1 MAEQKAL
8 QVRLDEE
15 LLNSFRAY
23 AEEQGRSMA
32 GVLHRWIEEAVGG
45 TPPAPASPAGSSS
58 EPAAAAAVAAVAA
71 ELQVGVLAELKVQ
84 MALLQQLVHQ
94 AAAVP
99 HGVAVAQEPI
109 QAAPVVITEDLPAPA
124 SAERLLGFHRAQ
136 QQNELAQWLKA
147 D

>member
-1 MAEQKAL
+1 L
-8 QVRLDEE
+8 GEE

-45 TPPAPASPAGSSS
+45 TPPAPASPAGASS
-58 EPAAAAAVAAVAA
+58 EPAVAAAAAVAAVAA

-94 AAAVP
+94 AAAIP
-99 HGVAVAQEPI
+99 HGVAVAQEPV
-109 QAAPVVITEDLPAPA
+109 QAVPVVITEDLPAPA
-124 SAERLLGFHRAQ
+124 TPVVVEAERLLGFHRSQ